1 MTRIGVRELR
11 QNASAVL
18 RRVLAGESIEITQR
32 GRPVAMIVPLPEP
45 SDVIERLVVEG
56 RARPAKGN
64 LSDLPPPL
72 KPRPGSMLPSEV
84 LAELRADER

>member
-1 MTRIGVRELR
+1 MARVGVRELR

-45 SDVIERLVVEG
+45 TDVIERLVAEG

-64 LSDLPPPL
+64 LLDLPPPL
-72 KPRPGSMLPSEV
+72 KPKPGSMLPSEA

>member
-1 MTRIGVRELR
+1 MARVGVRELR

-32 GRPVAMIVPLPEP
+32 GRPVALLVPLPEP
-45 SDVIERLVVEG
+45 TDVVERLIAEG

-64 LSDLPPPL
+64 LLDLPPPL
-72 KPRPGSMLPSEV
+72 KPQPGSMLPSEA
-84 LAELRADER
+84 LAELRAEER

>member
-1 MTRIGVRELR
+1 MARIGVRELR

-32 GRPVAMIVPLPEP
+32 GRPVALMVPIPEP
-45 SDVIERLVVEG
+45 TDVIERLVSEG

-64 LSDLPPPL
+64 LTDLPPPL
-72 KPRPGSMLPSEV
+72 EPEPGSMLPSEA